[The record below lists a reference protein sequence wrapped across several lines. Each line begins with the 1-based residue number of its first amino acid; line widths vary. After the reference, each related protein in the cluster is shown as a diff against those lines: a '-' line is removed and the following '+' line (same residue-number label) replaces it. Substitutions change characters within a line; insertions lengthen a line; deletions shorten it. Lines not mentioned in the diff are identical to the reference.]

1 MREIDRALIAGDTDR
16 GAVCAG
22 HDVRAKPER
31 FDYAHNIVDL
41 ALAGAGVHYDEHGV
55 KSRLFTGNNTLRSNL
70 TRSFRFCLDQNRRK
84 CMLDFGP
91 MLLVL
96 GW

>member
-1 MREIDRALIAGDTDR
+1 MYEALLDDLDDDH
-16 GAVCAG
+16 GAHAD
-22 HDVRAKPER
+22 DV
-31 FDYAHNIVDL
+31 VDL

-55 KSRLFTGNNTLRSNL
+55 KRRLLTGNYTLRSNL

-84 CMLDFGP
+84 RTLNFGP